1 MNNNINEIKDEYRD
15 CNLLMPTSTETQ
27 INPFYKFTVTTV
39 KADVSES
46 SGDIFKV
53 GSSKIGNDWVDVYSP
68 AKPLL
73 MKQQKQKHRKQS
85 TNVEREAKYIRLLEM
100 TRDLT
105 DIEVDQVRDYVSS
118 LKSQRIQ

>member
-1 MNNNINEIKDEYRD
+1 
-15 CNLLMPTSTETQ
+15 
-27 INPFYKFTVTTV
+27 
-39 KADVSES
+39 
-46 SGDIFKV
+46 
-53 GSSKIGNDWVDVYSP
+53 
-68 AKPLL
+68 